1 MEKGIFRFILRHSGR
16 NQALL
21 VLLSVLAL
29 PVLYATL
36 ELPKTIIN
44 KAIGG
49 ADGFP
54 KQILGHDF
62 AQIPYLMVLCGFF
75 LALVLINGAFK
86 YFTST
91 YRYRVGDRLLRLL
104 RYTLI
109 ERVMRFP
116 LPQLRNTSS
125 GPIVSMV
132 TSETSTLGYFM
143 AEAFAVPAVAA
154 GTLVTITLFMFVQN
168 WTMGIA
174 AVALYP
180 AQIYLIPKLQKQIN
194 ALQRDEVVAL
204 RHISQRIGEVV
215 AGAQE
220 IHGHDAAHHE
230 LADFSRRLAG
240 IFRLRVLMSSK
251 RYLANVLNA
260 FFSQLTPFF
269 FLSIG
274 GYLVIK
280 GQISLGSLVA
290 VLAAYKD
297 MYAPWK
303 DLIDYYQKAEDARVK
318 YDQIARYFDPAGLL
332 DRMLLLAPSQPINW
346 HGSRLS
352 ATNVIVES
360 EEGVKSVD
368 GASLSLQLPT
378 HLAIIGGDGSGR
390 EDFARLLAR
399 QVFPRSGR
407 LTLDD
412 RNLETLPDSV
422 TGRHIGYVGPDVY
435 LAAGTVRSAL
445 LYPLYRRPD
454 DGTDEVQPNANMTMD
469 VDYGAAGCRGP
480 EDLSDRVMEIL
491 RLVELENDLY
501 EIGLRRPIDPSR
513 QPDLADR
520 LIAARKVFLERLR
533 AGKLTA
539 LIDSFDPDIYNVNA
553 SVAENILFGT
563 PVGPKLAIEN
573 LGENPYM
580 LQTIAAAGLTDA
592 FLDAGR
598 KLAAIMSDIFSD
610 LTPGHDFFERFS
622 FIRAEDLPVFDA
634 ILRKI
639 DALGPDSLDEAE
651 RKRLM
656 ALPFKLVVAQHHVG
670 LIDATMQQQLLAA
683 RYAFAANLPDDLLGS
698 VQFFDPYTYNADGSI
713 ADNILFGK
721 VVAGKAGSAAQ
732 IGNLMAEVV
741 AEMGLRRAV
750 VEAGLEYDVGL
761 AGVRLSAAQRQ
772 KVALARCLLKRPE
785 LLILDDALSTLDPP
799 TQATVLANI
808 RAEMADRSLVLLE
821 TTAARAADFDQVL
834 KIENGKIVEAAKS
847 NRRDEQSSAEPVRSA
862 GGGFGLNDAASML
875 ARIPLFA
882 SIDHSKL
889 KLLAFTSQ
897 RQAYDA
903 GQTIFRQGETGQHAY
918 VVIDGEVE
926 VVLETPTGERT
937 VATLGSNQV
946 FGEMALLAE
955 MPRTTT
961 IRAASP
967 VNLLAISSDV
977 FLRLVE
983 ENSEIAAG
991 IIRILAERLAATLRD
1006 YANAA

>member
-1 MEKGIFRFILRHSGR
+1 
-16 NQALL
+16 
-21 VLLSVLAL
+21 
-29 PVLYATL
+29 
-36 ELPKTIIN
+36 
-44 KAIGG
+44 
-49 ADGFP
+49 
-54 KQILGHDF
+54 
-62 AQIPYLMVLCGFF
+62 MVLCGFF
-75 LALVLINGAFK
+75 LTLVLINGAIK

-116 LPQLRNTSS
+116 VPELRNTSS

-154 GTLVTITLFMFVQN
+154 GTLITITLFMFMQD

-204 RHISQRIGEVV
+204 RRVSQRIGEVV

-220 IHGHDAAHHE
+220 IHGHDATRQE
-230 LADFSRRLAG
+230 LADFSHRLAG
-240 IFRLRVLMSSK
+240 IFRLRVQMSSK
-251 RYLANVLNA
+251 RYMANVLNA

-274 GYLVIK
+274 GYLVIR
-280 GQISLGSLVA
+280 GHISLGSLVA

-318 YDQIARYFDPAGLL
+318 YDQIRRYFDPAGLL
-332 DRMLLLAPSQPINW
+332 DPMLLLAPSEPISW
-346 HGSRLS
+346 SGSNLS
-352 ATNVIVES
+352 ATNVTIET

-368 GASLSLQLPT
+368 GASLTLQLPT
-378 HLAIIGGDGSGR
+378 HAAIIGGDGSGR

-399 QVFPRSGR
+399 QLFPRSGR
-407 LTLDD
+407 LAIGD
-412 RNLETLPDSV
+412 RSVETLPDSV
-422 TGRHIGYVGPDVY
+422 TGRRIGYVGSDVY
-435 LAAGTVRSAL
+435 LAAGAIRSAL
-445 LYPLYRRPD
+445 LYPLYRRSAA
-454 DGTDEVQPNANMTMD
+454 DEADQDQKPAALPAI
-469 VDYGAAGCRGP
+469 DYDAAGCRGP
-480 EDLSDRVMEIL
+480 EDLSDRVMEVL
-491 RLVELENDLY
+491 RLVDLDSDLY
-501 EIGLRRPIDPSR
+501 EIGLRRSIDPTR
-513 QPDLADR
+513 NPGLADR
-520 LIAARKVFLERLR
+520 LIAARKVFVERLR
-533 AGKLTA
+533 AKRFTA
-539 LIDSFDPDIYNVNA
+539 LVDSFDPESYNVNA

-563 PVGPKLAIEN
+563 PVGPKLAIDN

-580 LQTIAAAGLTDA
+580 LRTIAAAHLTET
-592 FLDAGR
+592 FLDIGS
-598 KLAAIMSDIFSD
+598 KLAAIMGDIFRD
-610 LTPGHDFFERFS
+610 LAPGHDFFERFS
-622 FIRAEDLPVFDA
+622 FIRAEDLPVFDD

-639 DALGPDSLDEAE
+639 DAVGPEGLDETE
-651 RKRLM
+651 RTRLM

-670 LIDATMQQQLLAA
+670 LIDSGMQQQLLAA

-698 VQFFDPYTYNADGSI
+698 VQFFDSQNYNADGSI

-721 VVAGKAGSAAQ
+721 IASGKAGSAAQ

-741 AEMGLRRAV
+741 AELGLRRAI
-750 VEAGLEYDVGL
+750 VETGLEYDVGV

-785 LLILDDALSTLDPP
+785 LLILDEALSSLEP
-799 TQATVLANI
+799 TAQTAVLANI
-808 RAEMADRSLVLLE
+808 RAEMADRSLILLE
-821 TTAARAADFDQVL
+821 TTPVRTADFDHVL
-834 KIENGKIVEAAKS
+834 TMENGKIVEAAKS
-847 NRRDEQSSAEPVRSA
+847 IRRDESAPA
-862 GGGFGLNDAASML
+862 GPARGADSDFGLNDAASML

-882 SIDHSKL
+882 SIDRSKL
-889 KLLAFTSQ
+889 KLLAFTSL
-897 RQAYDA
+897 RQSYDA
-903 GQTIFRQGETGQHAY
+903 GQTIFRQGETGQNAY
-918 VVIDGEVE
+918 VVIDGMVE
-926 VVLETPTGERT
+926 VILETTAGERT

-955 MPRTTT
+955 MSRTTT
-961 IRAASP
+961 IRAATP
-967 VNLLAISSDV
+967 VSLLAISSDV
-977 FLRLVE
+977 FLQLVE

-991 IIRILAERLAATLRD
+991 IIRILAERLAATLRN